1 MCKACEMGDLLA
13 RSCHAN
19 GGQSG
24 YTGKQGRQERLEKTV
39 RKGAVT
45 DFDSAATLPQ
55 FWQTGPRPGRCSLL
69 FTIY

>member
-1 MCKACEMGDLLA
+1 MEDVPA

-19 GGQSG
+19 GRQSG
-24 YTGKQGRQERLEKTV
+24 YTGKQGRQETQGKTV

-45 DFDSAATLPQ
+45 DFDSAEAQRRRCRCFGKP
-55 FWQTGPRPGRCSLL
+55 GPGRGRCSLL